1 MGITLTLVLLHNV
14 RKLLKETIE
23 ILPFLTI
30 LFNES
35 LNGYMQ
41 KEQIDIKIRFWC
53 DDKGKVITRCLDSKF
68 MVCGNGETSNL
79 I

>member
-35 LNGYMQ
+35 LNGYVQ

-53 DDKGKVITRCLDSKF
+53 DDKGKVITRCLDYKF
-68 MVCGNGETSNL
+68 MACGNGETSNL